1 MYLNINEFIVHQA
14 STTAHPYVTFTS
26 MSLTPSPAVL
36 PGDIT
41 VGMTGTVHHNFGSDV
56 RMRVRMEKQLLGQW
70 TMIPCENKVGS
81 W

>member
-1 MYLNINEFIVHQA
+1 MYINLKEFIVSQA

-41 VGMTGTVHHNFGSDV
+41 VGMQGTVHHNFGSDV
-56 RMRVRMEKQLLGQW
+56 KMRVTMHKQLLGQW
-70 TMIPCENKVGS
+70 TMVPCANSVGS

>member
-1 MYLNINEFIVHQA
+1 MIYCHLA

-41 VGMTGTVHHNFGSDV
+41 VSMTGTVHHNFGNDV
-56 RMRVRMEKQLLGQW
+56 RMRVHMDKLLLGQW
-70 TMIPCENKVGS
+70 TTVPCANKVGS